1 MLMGT
6 EGMAADPGAPLEF
19 HVTAWPLVPA
29 AELTAL
35 PFM

>member
-1 MLMGT
+1 MLIGSD
-6 EGMAADPGAPLEF
+6 GIAALPGAPEVF